1 MFFNKYHSFSEIR
14 FKLFDHLSPK
24 YCSVHTGNEVIHWI
38 EENSLINIEV
48 IINQGPGRVG
58 ILGKKA

>member
-1 MFFNKYHSFSEIR
+1 MKLTHQFSLQYR
-14 FKLFDHLSPK
+14 
-24 YCSVHTGNEVIHWI
+24 SVHTGNEVIHWF

-48 IINQGPGRVG
+48 IINQETGGVG